1 MLNASLLIIV
11 AVCALGFGACA
22 VVLMQ
27 RHSSRGDT
35 EATSELRLRVA
46 ELTEQVQMGEV
57 VMQNQARR
65 LERLGWELSQLKDVR
80 RAPVAP
86 PAPVVTESSE
96 RINQAIKL
104 ARRGES
110 VESLMSLC
118 ALGRGEAELLVK
130 LHYRAQPAAS
140 SDAA

>member
-1 MLNASLLIIV
+1 MPDITLTALLVSCLAAGVI
-11 AVCALGFGACA
+11 ALLTSHRRG
-22 VVLMQ
+22 
-27 RHSSRGDT
+27 SR
-35 EATSELRLRVA
+35 AANQSVSELRLRVA
-46 ELTEQVQMGEV
+46 ELSEQVQMGEV

-65 LERLGWELSQLKDVR
+65 IERLGWELAQLQDAR
-80 RAPVAP
+80 RTPIAPA
-86 PAPVVTESSE
+86 APVVSESGE

-130 LHYRAQPAAS
+130 LHYRADAETN